1 MCQRAAGLS
10 YFSDLPKAKTEWG
23 WLKGKFTNAAKV
35 NLKEY
40 NAKSQSTEQ
49 DELQPLQLCL
59 WALAAI
65 CYSLYFIYPLFLC
78 SPTGR
83 VPVLFGYWDWCLA
96 AFTAQALLAS
106 HQHGA

>member
-1 MCQRAAGLS
+1 MSETKTCQRAAGLS

-49 DELQPLQLCL
+49 DDLQPLQLRL

-65 CYSLYFIYPLFLC
+65 CYSLYLSILYFSVLQWEEYL
-78 SPTGR
+78 SYVDTGT
-83 VPVLFGYWDWCLA
+83 G
-96 AFTAQALLAS
+96 T
-106 HQHGA
+106 